1 MTVVSVVKHGA
12 KLHSLQRTSEA
23 GTQASTLQPHEKK
36 QRARRGTEDSMLE
49 GQSTGS
55 VNPDAHVQQRRWLMR
70 ECEGA
75 ETFA

>member
-1 MTVVSVVKHGA
+1 MSVVKRGA

-36 QRARRGTEDSMLE
+36 NRGRRGAEDSMLE
-49 GQSTGS
+49 GQSNDS
-55 VNPDAHVQQRRWLMR
+55 VNPDAHVKQRRWLMR

-75 ETFA
+75 KTFA